1 MGTNLN
7 FTDPA
12 VGAPGPGW
20 AAAIN
25 DALAKIEGA
34 ARVSVKAYG
43 AAGDGVTNDT
53 AAIAA
58 AIAACPAGKTVWFP
72 AGNYLS
78 DPILVPKGI
87 TLAGEGR
94 FASWITQRAATAT
107 PLITLDATN
116 SSTTVRG
123 VYGAAVRD
131 LGLDVRPAPTSTGI
145 LITTN
150 TGWPKLEN
158 LYVEGGAISLDV
170 RGPNGFFHDIVMVD
184 AGKFV
189 SLAQTGLECRWRDIS
204 TNRDTA
210 GTTTQ
215 VLECI
220 CADASPKGALYI
232 QGWVHNTGF
241 SGGVATT
248 GGMKITAPS
257 SVSLPVFAVGVI
269 LDNGS
274 GPNAGIELV
283 NVRDQTWSNGWV
295 NTAGSPGAPC
305 VRITGGGNLKFKDMH
320 YFGGGTPTTKTYDF
334 VGGSTVGFVSVGC
347 SCPTGPVYYL
357 PTTGKPSDLFLDDWV
372 PGATSLA
379 QVTNDVAGLT
389 AAVAK
394 RFGALNLMDRLTLNA
409 VPTIG
414 YPAAFTGTMVAGSVT
429 IDAAGATTAYSWFIP
444 FVVSPDGTRGA
455 LSVSSVN
462 PTGGTG
468 GAGSVTIISTSA
480 GETSEV
486 GYLRFDLPH

>member
-1 MGTNLN
+1 MGNNLN
-7 FTDPA
+7 FVDPV
-12 VGAPGPGW
+12 VGAAGPGW

-34 ARVSVKAYG
+34 AVVSVKAYG

-58 AIAACPAGKTVWFP
+58 AIAACPAGGTVWFP

-87 TLAGEGR
+87 TLRVYGR
-94 FASWITQRAATAT
+94 FSSWITQRAATSS

-116 SSTTVRG
+116 TATTNRT

-131 LGLDVRPAPTSTGI
+131 LGLDLRPAPTSTGI

-158 LYVEGGAISLDV
+158 LYIEGGAISLDV
-170 RGPNGFFHDIVMVD
+170 RGPNGFYHDLVMVD

-189 SLAQTGLECRWRDIS
+189 SLAQTGLECRWRDIA
-204 TNRDTA
+204 TTRGTA

-220 CADASPKGALYI
+220 CADTTGKGAIYI
-232 QGWVHNTGF
+232 QGWIHNSGVG
-241 SGGVATT
+241 GGVATT
-248 GGMKITAPS
+248 GGMKITAPGA
-257 SVSLPVFAVGVI
+257 VSLPVFAVGVV

-283 NVRDQTWSNGWV
+283 NVRDQTWSAGWI

-305 VRITGGGNLKFKDMH
+305 VRITGGGNLRFKDMQ
-320 YFGGGTPTTKTYDF
+320 YFGGGSPAKTYDF
-334 VGGSTVGFVSVGC
+334 VGGSTVGFASTGC
-347 SCPTGPVYYL
+347 YCPTGPVYYL
-357 PTTGKPSDLFLDDWV
+357 PSSGKPTELTLDDWV
-372 PGATSLA
+372 PGAVATS
-379 QVTNDVAGLT
+379 QVTNDTAGLYAGT
-389 AAVAK
+389 ARRWGAVALQN
-394 RFGALNLMDRLTLNA
+394 RLILSDVPWVGPPAVGSGVMAAGA
-409 VPTIG
+409 
-414 YPAAFTGTMVAGSVT
+414 VT
-429 IDAAGATTAYSWFIP
+429 IDAPGVSAAYSWIIP
-444 FVVSPDGTRGA
+444 IVISPGGTRGA
-455 LSVSSVN
+455 LAVSSIN

-468 GAGSVTIISTSA
+468 GLGAVSISSTSA
-480 GETSEV
+480 TETSTV
-486 GYLRFDLPH
+486 GYLRIDIPH